1 MLAQEQTFKTLYLVK
16 EATQERP
23 HIVWC
28 YLYEMSRTE
37 KPIETEPRL
46 LVARDWEEGE
56 REMIANGFGVLF
68 WGNENVLELVV
79 MVA

>member
-1 MLAQEQTFKTLYLVK
+1 
-16 EATQERP
+16 
-23 HIVWC
+23 
-28 YLYEMSRTE
+28 MSRTE

-46 LVARDWEEGE
+46 VVGLGGRGKG
-56 REMIANGFGVLF
+56 MIANGFGFPF